1 VIAGSGR
8 RAMGGVAMPRL
19 SGNFAVTTWDE
30 RTILEREPG
39 KVSQASVA
47 QDLSGGIEGTARVE
61 WLMCYRPDGTA
72 DFVGLQEIDGTVEGR
87 RGSVVVTS
95 IGVFDGER
103 ARAGGRSWPGPAPG
117 SSPGSR
123 EAAGSMRRTRARQRS
138 S

>member
-1 VIAGSGR
+1 
-8 RAMGGVAMPRL
+8 MPRL

-103 ARAGGRSWPGPAPG
+103 ARGRW
-117 SSPGSR
+117 
-123 EAAGSMRRTRARQRS
+123 EVVAGSGTGELAGIEGSGGFDAPHEGQATFELEWRIGSESGTG
-138 S
+138 